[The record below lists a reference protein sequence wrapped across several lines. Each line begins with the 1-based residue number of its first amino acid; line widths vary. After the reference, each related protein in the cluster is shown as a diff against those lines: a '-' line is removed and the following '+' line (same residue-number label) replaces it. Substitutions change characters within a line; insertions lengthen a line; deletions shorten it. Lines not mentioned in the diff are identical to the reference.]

1 MRTQAALFAIAAMCV
16 GRLPAQ
22 DSVVAAHDSTIAAH
36 DTSCTYELC
45 RLELQ
50 KGTKAWELFASAH
63 RTPVPLDTLLTSVSP
78 SVKANYVS
86 YKRDAKAGTWLVI
99 LGSATEMVQYNMWEN
114 VVATGDKRK
123 EQQEFPLILVPLSL
137 WGAGW
142 AEVSIANHHIRH
154 AVELYNGELPEAK

>member
-99 LGSATEMVQYNMWEN
+99 LGSATEVVQYNMWETSSPP
-114 VVATGDKRK
+114 ATNERSSRSSRSSWFRCHSGALGGRK
-123 EQQEFPLILVPLSL
+123 
-137 WGAGW
+137 
-142 AEVSIANHHIRH
+142 
-154 AVELYNGELPEAK
+154 